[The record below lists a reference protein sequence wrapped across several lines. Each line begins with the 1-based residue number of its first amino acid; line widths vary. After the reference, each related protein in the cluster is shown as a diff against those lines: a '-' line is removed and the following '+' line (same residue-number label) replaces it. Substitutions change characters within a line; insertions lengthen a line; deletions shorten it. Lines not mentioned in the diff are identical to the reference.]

1 MAHQDTTPAH
11 PVLPSSDGPVRTCI
25 GCRKRAARRELLRLV
40 VGSVDDRPVVLPDPT
55 GSAAGRGAHL
65 HPTTA
70 CYELAVK
77 RKAFARA
84 LRAAG
89 GQGLPTDAVAQH
101 LARVPAHRDRTDP
114 DA

>member
-1 MAHQDTTPAH
+1 MARQDTTPAR
-11 PVLPSSDGPVRTCI
+11 PVDPSPDGPVRTCI
-25 GCRKRAARRELLRLV
+25 GCRQRTARRELLRLV
-40 VGSVDDRPVVLPDPT
+40 VGSVDGRPVVLPDPS

-65 HPTTA
+65 HPTSA

-84 LRAAG
+84 LRTAG
-89 GQGLPTDAVAQH
+89 GQGLPSDAVAQH
-101 LARVPAHRDRTDP
+101 LARVPDTPVRTDP

>member
-1 MAHQDTTPAH
+1 M
-11 PVLPSSDGPVRTCI
+11 
-25 GCRKRAARRELLRLV
+25 LRLV
-40 VGSVDDRPVVLPDPT
+40 AGSVDGRPVVLPDPT

-89 GQGLPTDAVAQH
+89 GQGLPSDAVAQH
-101 LARVPAHRDRTDP
+101 LTRVTDAPVRIDP

>member
-1 MAHQDTTPAH
+1 MARQDNSHAR
-11 PVLPSSDGPVRTCI
+11 PVDPSQDGPVRTCV

-40 VGSVDDRPVVLPDPT
+40 VGSVDGRPVVLPDPT

-70 CYELAVK
+70 CYELAVR

-84 LRAAG
+84 LRHAG
-89 GQGLPTDAVAQH
+89 GQGLPTEAVADH
-101 LARVPAHRDRTDP
+101 LTRTTDTPVRTAP